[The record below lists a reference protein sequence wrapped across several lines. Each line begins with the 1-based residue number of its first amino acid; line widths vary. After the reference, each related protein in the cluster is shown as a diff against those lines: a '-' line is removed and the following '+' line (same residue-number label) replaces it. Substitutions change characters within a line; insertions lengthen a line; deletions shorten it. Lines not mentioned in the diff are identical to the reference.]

1 MWGHVMKTL
10 TLEDDLYTAM
20 EEEALR
26 VGCTV
31 DEMVSEVVSSWLAN
45 IQLDEGERTAV
56 EAARPEAPFGRDRGK
71 IRIHGD
77 IIEPVGMEWEAEFNP
92 D

>member
-1 MWGHVMKTL
+1 MKTL
-10 TLEDDLYTAM
+10 MMEDDLYAAI

-31 DEMVSEVVSSWLAN
+31 DEIVSEAVLSWLAN
-45 IQLDEGERTAV
+45 IQLDEGVHTAV
-56 EAARPEAPFGRDRGK
+56 ESARPEAPFGRDRDK

-77 IIEPVGMEWEAEFNP
+77 ITEPVGVEWEAESNP